1 MLGVES
7 RPLQCR
13 DTPGDNPVLMN
24 RDSGP
29 LGLLWL
35 YMKNLLVCRSP
46 EMWHQSFGLLG
57 KSYAHDTT
65 GSFFLGKWLCIPLY
79 PVSLCSA
86 VVDVAIQDYVADVA
100 AELIY
105 QNKSQTSTE
114 VLFVFPLGPH
124 MAIYSFQAR
133 SEDAKVHAVLQDEL
147 SVPPCPSQ
155 VQQPHEA
162 TGGWE
167 NLEYLRDQS
176 EYPGEAFACFLG
188 TLSPGREVVV
198 TLRYVQELPW
208 EPDGAARFVLSPTLN
223 PYRTHYVW
231 NCRTSKLHYSLLLT
245 ASLQSPRGVVN
256 VQANFALTPLIYTAQ
271 DHSTAQVSL
280 AGSPQRHHD
289 LELLVYYGDP
299 SAVSAVVE
307 KGDPEAPPGSLLGD
321 PMVLVTLAPS
331 IPEAVPGQ
339 RQSGEFI
346 FLLNTTFLEHAQD
359 SLLFLLKSLPLGCYF
374 NIYCYEE
381 TSVGIYSQS
390 VEYTQDNLTEAMRRI
405 PSTGSS
411 LGDSNLLE
419 TLRSVYNT
427 PRPHRHPRQVW
438 VQGHG
443 GVEGQVSKGRERG
456 HRSVGGRNHPKYT
469 VVTREQGW
477 YCGSGRGEW
486 RGGSVSLGVSAP
498 EWISLPRVL
507 SLQRVSL
514 LDPSLHFRGLLSP
527 FGGHCAR
534 PPPLMSPVSQLF
546 IFMAGLPPDVEAIA
560 AEVCRHRNSHR
571 CFSFCFSE
579 DSAALAMALAK
590 ETGGEAAYVSSDSSM
605 SLVVLKCL
613 KQALKPAAEGVSL
626 SWTLPRGL
634 EVEVLGGTPQSIFQG
649 QHNLLY
655 AQIHGQAQDT
665 TVAKGVMT
673 LQYSLDGQDV
683 TYTIEF
689 PLCPQ
694 GDGRLAGHR
703 LAARCLMKRLLPES
717 VSGSGEEPRHR
728 AVEISLTSGIIC
740 PFTSYVGVRTP
751 QRVTWYQRPLALLPP
766 RQSLI
771 PCQIVELRG
780 SRISSCYPKSIWV
793 PPGWL
798 TAVRA
803 SWLALRQLT
812 HDIAALPQRGA
823 CSKACKPPPP
833 LFSSLKYVDRM
844 EFGLCSSILWRW
856 CPEAAAKCQELVAL
870 QNADGS
876 WALSS
881 GLASVLEVDED
892 EIKGKMPDEVME
904 PSIWA
909 TVLAVT
915 WVHRHDEY
923 YQDLCE
929 LLEAKAVTWL
939 CSQAVSQLDK
949 CLETANTLLGSSVKP
964 SVFRL

>member
-1 MLGVES
+1 
-7 RPLQCR
+7 
-13 DTPGDNPVLMN
+13 
-24 RDSGP
+24 
-29 LGLLWL
+29 
-35 YMKNLLVCRSP
+35 
-46 EMWHQSFGLLG
+46 
-57 KSYAHDTT
+57 
-65 GSFFLGKWLCIPLY
+65 
-79 PVSLCSA
+79 A

-114 VLFVFPLGPH
+114 VLFVFPLGHH

-133 SEDAKVHAVLQDEL
+133 SEDATVQAVLQDE
-147 SVPPCPSQ
+147 
-155 VQQPHEA
+155 VQQLHEA

-167 NLEYLRDQS
+167 NLEYLQNQS
-176 EYPGEAFACFLG
+176 EYPGEVFACFLG
-188 TLSPGREVVV
+188 ALSPGREVVV
-198 TLRYVQELPW
+198 TLRYVQELPR
-208 EPDGAARFVLSPTLN
+208 EPDGAARFVLPRTLH
-223 PYRTHYVW
+223 PYTTLYRRAFALPRAMFLLAVW

-245 ASLQSPRGVVN
+245 ASLQSSRGVVN

-280 AGSPQRHHD
+280 AGSPPHHHD

-299 SAVSAVVE
+299 TTVSAVVE
-307 KGDPEAPPGSLLGD
+307 KGDPGAPPGSLLGD

-346 FLLNTTFLEHAQD
+346 FLLNTTFLEHAQVPPHSRDQDGD

-381 TSVGIYSQS
+381 TSVGIYPQS

-427 PRPHRHPRQVW
+427 PRPRRHPR
-438 VQGHG
+438 
-443 GVEGQVSKGRERG
+443 
-456 HRSVGGRNHPKYT
+456 
-469 VVTREQGW
+469 
-477 YCGSGRGEW
+477 
-486 RGGSVSLGVSAP
+486 
-498 EWISLPRVL
+498 
-507 SLQRVSL
+507 
-514 LDPSLHFRGLLSP
+514 
-527 FGGHCAR
+527 
-534 PPPLMSPVSQLF
+534 QLF
-546 IFMAGLPPDVEAIA
+546 IFMAGLPPDEEAIA

-590 ETGGEAAYVSSDSSM
+590 ETGGEAAYVSSGGSM

-703 LAARCLMKRLLPES
+703 LAARCLLKRLLPEAL
-717 VSGSGEEPRHR
+717 SGSGEEPRHR

-766 RQSLI
+766 HQSLI
-771 PCQIVELRG
+771 PCQIIELRG
-780 SRISSCYPKSIWV
+780 SRISSCLPKSIWV

-798 TAVRA
+798 TAARA

-833 LFSSLKYVDRM
+833 FFSSLKYVDCM
-844 EFGLCSSILWRW
+844 EFGLYSSILWRW
-856 CPEAAAKCQELVAL
+856 CTEAVAKCQDLVAL

-881 GLASVLEVDED
+881 GLASVLEVNED
-892 EIKGKMPDEVME
+892 EIKGKMPDAVIE

-915 WVHRHDEY
+915 WLHRHDEC

>member
-65 GSFFLGKWLCIPLY
+65 GSFFLGKWLRVPLY

-198 TLRYVQELPW
+198 TLRYVQELPR

-223 PYRTHYVW
+223 PYGTLYVW

-245 ASLQSPRGVVN
+245 ASLQSPRGVVD

-271 DHSTAQVSL
+271 DHSTAQAPLLQVSL
-280 AGSPQRHHD
+280 AGSPQCHHD

-299 SAVSAVVE
+299 TAVSAVVE

-427 PRPHRHPRQVW
+427 PRPHRHPRQ
-438 VQGHG
+438 
-443 GVEGQVSKGRERG
+443 
-456 HRSVGGRNHPKYT
+456 
-469 VVTREQGW
+469 
-477 YCGSGRGEW
+477 
-486 RGGSVSLGVSAP
+486 
-498 EWISLPRVL
+498 
-507 SLQRVSL
+507 
-514 LDPSLHFRGLLSP
+514 
-527 FGGHCAR
+527 
-534 PPPLMSPVSQLF
+534 
-546 IFMAGLPPDVEAIA
+546 
-560 AEVCRHRNSHR
+560 
-571 CFSFCFSE
+571 
-579 DSAALAMALAK
+579 
-590 ETGGEAAYVSSDSSM
+590 
-605 SLVVLKCL
+605 VLKCL

-812 HDIAALPQRGA
+812 HDIAALPQRRA

-833 LFSSLKYVDRM
+833 LFSSLKYVDPM
-844 EFGLCSSILWRW
+844 EFGLCSSTLWRW

-909 TVLAVT
+909 TVMAVT
-915 WVHRHDEY
+915 WLHRHDEY

>member
-65 GSFFLGKWLCIPLY
+65 GSFFLGKWLRVPLY

-198 TLRYVQELPW
+198 TLRYVQELPR

-223 PYRTHYVW
+223 PYGTLYVW

-245 ASLQSPRGVVN
+245 ASLQSPRGVVD

-280 AGSPQRHHD
+280 AGSPQCHHD

-299 SAVSAVVE
+299 TAVSAVVE

-427 PRPHRHPRQVW
+427 PRPHRHPRQ
-438 VQGHG
+438 
-443 GVEGQVSKGRERG
+443 
-456 HRSVGGRNHPKYT
+456 
-469 VVTREQGW
+469 
-477 YCGSGRGEW
+477 
-486 RGGSVSLGVSAP
+486 
-498 EWISLPRVL
+498 
-507 SLQRVSL
+507 
-514 LDPSLHFRGLLSP
+514 
-527 FGGHCAR
+527 
-534 PPPLMSPVSQLF
+534 
-546 IFMAGLPPDVEAIA
+546 
-560 AEVCRHRNSHR
+560 
-571 CFSFCFSE
+571 
-579 DSAALAMALAK
+579 
-590 ETGGEAAYVSSDSSM
+590 
-605 SLVVLKCL
+605 VLKCL

-812 HDIAALPQRGA
+812 HDIAALPQRRA

-833 LFSSLKYVDRM
+833 LFSSLKYVDPM
-844 EFGLCSSILWRW
+844 EFGLCSSTLWRW

-909 TVLAVT
+909 TVMAVT
-915 WVHRHDEY
+915 WLHRHDEY

>member
-1 MLGVES
+1 
-7 RPLQCR
+7 
-13 DTPGDNPVLMN
+13 
-24 RDSGP
+24 
-29 LGLLWL
+29 
-35 YMKNLLVCRSP
+35 
-46 EMWHQSFGLLG
+46 
-57 KSYAHDTT
+57 
-65 GSFFLGKWLCIPLY
+65 
-79 PVSLCSA
+79 
-86 VVDVAIQDYVADVA
+86 
-100 AELIY
+100 
-105 QNKSQTSTE
+105 
-114 VLFVFPLGPH
+114 
-124 MAIYSFQAR
+124 
-133 SEDAKVHAVLQDEL
+133 
-147 SVPPCPSQ
+147 
-155 VQQPHEA
+155 
-162 TGGWE
+162 
-167 NLEYLRDQS
+167 
-176 EYPGEAFACFLG
+176 
-188 TLSPGREVVV
+188 
-198 TLRYVQELPW
+198 
-208 EPDGAARFVLSPTLN
+208 
-223 PYRTHYVW
+223 
-231 NCRTSKLHYSLLLT
+231 
-245 ASLQSPRGVVN
+245 
-256 VQANFALTPLIYTAQ
+256 
-271 DHSTAQVSL
+271 
-280 AGSPQRHHD
+280 
-289 LELLVYYGDP
+289 
-299 SAVSAVVE
+299 
-307 KGDPEAPPGSLLGD
+307 
-321 PMVLVTLAPS
+321 
-331 IPEAVPGQ
+331 
-339 RQSGEFI
+339 
-346 FLLNTTFLEHAQD
+346 
-359 SLLFLLKSLPLGCYF
+359 
-374 NIYCYEE
+374 
-381 TSVGIYSQS
+381 
-390 VEYTQDNLTEAMRRI
+390 
-405 PSTGSS
+405 
-411 LGDSNLLE
+411 
-419 TLRSVYNT
+419 
-427 PRPHRHPRQVW
+427 
-438 VQGHG
+438 
-443 GVEGQVSKGRERG
+443 
-456 HRSVGGRNHPKYT
+456 
-469 VVTREQGW
+469 
-477 YCGSGRGEW
+477 
-486 RGGSVSLGVSAP
+486 
-498 EWISLPRVL
+498 
-507 SLQRVSL
+507 
-514 LDPSLHFRGLLSP
+514 
-527 FGGHCAR
+527 
-534 PPPLMSPVSQLF
+534 
-546 IFMAGLPPDVEAIA
+546 
-560 AEVCRHRNSHR
+560 
-571 CFSFCFSE
+571 
-579 DSAALAMALAK
+579 MALAK

-915 WVHRHDEY
+915 WLHRHDEY

>member
-198 TLRYVQELPW
+198 TLRYVQELPR

-271 DHSTAQVSL
+271 DHSTAQAPLLQVSL

-427 PRPHRHPRQVW
+427 PRPHRHPRQ
-438 VQGHG
+438 
-443 GVEGQVSKGRERG
+443 
-456 HRSVGGRNHPKYT
+456 
-469 VVTREQGW
+469 
-477 YCGSGRGEW
+477 
-486 RGGSVSLGVSAP
+486 
-498 EWISLPRVL
+498 
-507 SLQRVSL
+507 
-514 LDPSLHFRGLLSP
+514 
-527 FGGHCAR
+527 
-534 PPPLMSPVSQLF
+534 
-546 IFMAGLPPDVEAIA
+546 
-560 AEVCRHRNSHR
+560 
-571 CFSFCFSE
+571 
-579 DSAALAMALAK
+579 
-590 ETGGEAAYVSSDSSM
+590 
-605 SLVVLKCL
+605 VLKCL

-915 WVHRHDEY
+915 WLHRHDEY